1 MLAAFPG
8 DRKTGTGRRCPVL
21 ASSSLSLSAFEPSMT
36 WAKGLDF
43 KFSDLGLHLFGLE
56 LFRWAELLDLDQ

>member
-1 MLAAFPG
+1 VIGKLGLEGVVLFLP
-8 DRKTGTGRRCPVL
+8 RR
-21 ASSSLSLSAFEPSMT
+21 LSLLAFEPSMT

-56 LFRWAELLDLDQ
+56 LFRWVELLDLDQ

>member
-1 MLAAFPG
+1 LQPFPVIG
-8 DRKTGTGRRCPVL
+8 KLGLEGVVLFLPRR
-21 ASSSLSLSAFEPSMT
+21 LSLLAFEPSMT

-56 LFRWAELLDLDQ
+56 LFRWVELSDLDQ

>member
-1 MLAAFPG
+1 MQPFPVIG
-8 DRKTGTGRRCPVL
+8 KLGLEGVVLFLPRR
-21 ASSSLSLSAFEPSMT
+21 LSLLAFEPSMT

-56 LFRWAELLDLDQ
+56 LFRWVELLDLDQ

>member
-1 MLAAFPG
+1 MQPFPVIG
-8 DRKTGTGRRCPVL
+8 KLGLEGVVLFLPRR
-21 ASSSLSLSAFEPSMT
+21 LSLLAFEPSMT

>member
-1 MLAAFPG
+1 LQPFPVIG
-8 DRKTGTGRRCPVL
+8 KLGLEGVVLFLPRR
-21 ASSSLSLSAFEPSMT
+21 LSLLAFEPSMT

-56 LFRWAELLDLDQ
+56 LFRWVELLDLDQ

>member
-1 MLAAFPG
+1 MQPFPVIG
-8 DRKTGTGRRCPVL
+8 KLGLEGVVLFLPRR
-21 ASSSLSLSAFEPSMT
+21 LSLLAFEPSMT

-56 LFRWAELLDLDQ
+56 LFRWVELSDLDQ

>member
-1 MLAAFPG
+1 MIGKLGLEG
-8 DRKTGTGRRCPVL
+8 DVLFLPRR
-21 ASSSLSLSAFEPSMT
+21 LSLLAFEPSMT

>member
-1 MLAAFPG
+1 MSCSCLVVSF
-8 DRKTGTGRRCPVL
+8 
-21 ASSSLSLSAFEPSMT
+21 SLSDFEPSMT

>member
-1 MLAAFPG
+1 LQPFPVIG
-8 DRKTGTGRRCPVL
+8 KLGLEGVVLFLPRR
-21 ASSSLSLSAFEPSMT
+21 LSLSAFEPSMT

-56 LFRWAELLDLDQ
+56 LFRWVELSDLDQ

>member
-1 MLAAFPG
+1 LQPFPVIG
-8 DRKTGTGRRCPVL
+8 KLGLEGVVLFLPRR
-21 ASSSLSLSAFEPSMT
+21 LSLLAFEPSMT